1 MKHTVLIAAILLS
14 MHGSYAQSDTDFYK
28 HEIRAAIGDAIVT
41 SELRLK
47 NKMNYTNVSFSY
59 FYRPYKSLWV
69 GANFVN
75 YFGEKIYYNWREYD
89 VDGSFKD
96 FSKSKMKYF
105 AIIAPEIR
113 LTYLD
118 KKAVILY
125 GSLAGG
131 IGLEYGYDT
140 KHQKYPNTIPC
151 CNLTYFGL
159 SCKFG
164 KNDNIFL
171 GSELGIGFKGLISA
185 HGGYRF

>member
-1 MKHTVLIAAILLS
+1 MKRTIFIVAVLLS
-14 MHGSYAQSDTDFYK
+14 MQGLYAQSDTDFYK
-28 HEIRAAIGDAIVT
+28 HEIRAAIGDALVT
-41 SELRLK
+41 SELRLEDETS
-47 NKMNYTNVSFSY
+47 YTNVSLSY
-59 FYRPYKSLWV
+59 FYRPYKRLWI

-75 YFGEKIYYNWREYD
+75 YFGGKIYYNLREYY

-96 FSKSKMKYF
+96 FSESKMKYF

-125 GSLAGG
+125 GSFAGG
-131 IGLEYGYDT
+131 VGLEYGYDAQ
-140 KHQKYPNTIPC
+140 HQKYPNTIPC

-159 SCKFG
+159 SCSIG
-164 KNDNIFL
+164 KNNHVFL
-171 GSELGIGFKGLISA
+171 GGELGIGFKGLISA